1 MMDTVET
8 VIELSLVSN
17 YLSCLDKT
25 RLTHLDEGVFQHYR
39 EDLNY
44 GLLETIGVSYDWLAA
59 NNLDEET
66 FAEMLD
72 NRALELG
79 VEGINNLCSS
89 YWSAGYRH
97 CYGKYC
103 NILTKENVTGW
114 GYARCYDNKEIIN
127 AFWCIN
133 CFESNCI
140 DKDGNMFEQPSVEY
154 CYEIEKFRESKEQQ
168 LRKMLNTI
176 YE

>member
-1 MMDTVET
+1 MNSIET
-8 VIELSLVSN
+8 VIEHSLVAN

-25 RLTHLDEGVFQHYR
+25 RLTHIDEGVFQHYR

-44 GLLETIGVSYDWLAA
+44 GILETINIPYDWLDA

-72 NRALELG
+72 TRALELG

-89 YWSAGYRH
+89 YWAKGYRQ
-97 CYGKYC
+97 CYGKHC
-103 NILTKENVTGW
+103 NIVTKEILNEW
-114 GYARCYDNKEIIN
+114 GYARCYDNKELIN

-133 CFESNCI
+133 CFETNCI
-140 DKDGNMFEQPSVEY
+140 DIDGNMIKQPSAEY
-154 CYEIEKFRESKEQQ
+154 CCEIKNFRDNREKD
-168 LRKMLNTI
+168 LRLMMNKAVNA
-176 YE
+176 